1 MAITLKQCLVLGAAL
16 IPFFCAPANAAT
28 PVTPCFAVDCVNFP
42 ADAGFINVKDYGAV
56 GNGIADDT
64 AAINAA
70 LAASDGGVDSPFGK
84 SRIVYLPLGTYLV
97 TSPLYKAKPNGDF
110 SSGMIL
116 LGQSRQGTIIKLGNS
131 AEGYTNPAQQ
141 RAIILTTSDA
151 SYDAQTLKGIEAD
164 QSIGEGNR
172 GYANFVE
179 NLTIDAGSGNL
190 GAIGI
195 DYLANKFG
203 AVRSVTLRAAADSG
217 KIGIR
222 MLRKWAGPVYLQDDL
237 IDGFNIGVAVRQAD
251 LSVSLDKLTLNNQRQ
266 WGLYNN
272 NSLVSLRALRTNNTL
287 TPIVNS
293 GAKSLMFLNGG
304 AFYHTNG
311 VDSDIIT
318 NTGSM
323 NIRNL
328 GMRGYG
334 LLFGKTPEVFANGV
348 YAQEGTFEGNTK
360 KSSAFQTW
368 SSMPVDPPA
377 VPNTPVGEWVSVD
390 HPGSGLMAT
399 AALRAALASG
409 ADTIYLPHG
418 LYEIDENI
426 VIPPNVQ
433 RIVGMFSTIK
443 AVASDRLD
451 ASQPFFRTSNGT
463 VNLMLEKLNFT
474 GAIDGLTTLEHAGA
488 RTLTL
493 RDVTMEG
500 KKSVR
505 RLAGAGTLFVESFS
519 GGQFVLEG
527 TSNSWMRQVNIE
539 SDGGTCISNGTGR
552 LWVHGLKSQGQ
563 CTVIKNTGGNVEVMS
578 ALLHANTDTPSP
590 IVPAFHNIG
599 GKMLLSYIE
608 ETYDNTAGY
617 VVHFVNTL
625 AGTSRAVLA
634 SMLPARDNGRMVT
647 QLVSSFLANS
657 VPWNENVPVEA
668 PNPEITTGYKFGEG
682 FGINIKLERITKP
695 ELDLIASLGIKRV
708 RVGVA
713 WYAVEYTPGQYRWD
727 IQLPRRDDADD
738 YATKKTFT
746 YDEMFAAI
754 RERGLKLDV
763 TLHEGN
769 AGITGLVNMAA
780 AGQPPAYRHGAPR
793 TPEHIAMFANFA
805 ARTVQ
810 HYEGIYGKDAFGWHI
825 WNEPDTDMGF
835 APKTDAGI
843 VGKLLTQ
850 SCEAI
855 RRVSPSASVMGPA
868 LGAYGGGDIRYD
880 FLLGMFSQSNPLS
893 CVDAITVH
901 PYRSAV
907 PETAPIDYARM
918 QQVMAPF
925 QPAGNPKPVAVDEW
939 AYSIN
944 KLYSPISS
952 QTWRNRTE
960 AEQAA
965 LMFRMYMTNIQAGLP
980 LTVLYDWR
988 NNGTN
993 PYEWEHHFGV
1003 VGYNLE
1009 QKAPQKMFAYVWPQ
1023 LMDRIVQEGGAPNGC
1038 STKEHMMRFG
1048 SRTNDA
1054 YAGLTVL
1061 WTDNTAPRTL
1071 YIQGTV
1077 EKVTDMFGNNVVP
1090 TVTGTGVSLSVG
1102 NYPLLVRHAK
1112 GGRNPLTLSCNTV
1125 LASAQ

>member
-1 MAITLKQCLVLGAAL
+1 MTLSLKQCLALGAAL
-16 IPFFCAPANAAT
+16 IPFFSAPAAAAT
-28 PVTPCFAVDCVNFP
+28 AVAPCFATDCINLP
-42 ADAGFINVKDYGAV
+42 ADAGFINVKDYGAI

-97 TSPLYKAKPNGDF
+97 TSPLYKAKANGDF

-116 LGQSRQGTIIKLGNS
+116 VGQSRQGTIIKLGNS
-131 AEGYTNPAQQ
+131 TDGYMDAAQQ
-141 RAIILTTSDA
+141 RAIILATSDT
-151 SYDAQTLKGIEAD
+151 SYDAQTLKGLEAD
-164 QSIGEGNR
+164 QSAGEGHKA
-172 GYANFVE
+172 YANFVE

-203 AVRSVTLRAAADSG
+203 AIRGVTLRAAADSG

-251 LSVSLDKLTLNNQRQ
+251 LSVSLDKITLNNQRQ

-287 TPIVNS
+287 TPIFNS

-304 AFYHTNG
+304 AFYHNNG
-311 VDSDIIT
+311 VNSDIIT

-360 KSSAFQTW
+360 TSSAYQTW
-368 SSMPVDPPA
+368 SSLPVDPPA
-377 VPNTPVGEWVSVD
+377 VPNMPADGWVSVV

-399 AALRAALASG
+399 DALRAALASG
-409 ADTIYLPHG
+409 AGTIYLPHG
-418 LYEIDENI
+418 LYEIDANI
-426 VIPPNVQ
+426 TIPPTVQ

-443 AVASDRLD
+443 VVNNGLLD
-451 ASQPFFRTSNGT
+451 TTQPLFRTSNDT

-474 GAIDGLTTLEHAGA
+474 GAHDGLTILEHAGA
-488 RTLTL
+488 RALTL

-500 KKSVR
+500 LKSVR
-505 RLAGAGTLFVESFS
+505 RSATGGTLFVESFS
-519 GGQFVLEG
+519 GGQFTLEG
-527 TSNSWMRQVNIE
+527 ANNVWMRQVNIE
-539 SDGGTCISNGTGR
+539 SAGGTCISNGTGR

-563 CTVIKNTGGNVEVMS
+563 CTVIKNNGGNVEVMS
-578 ALLHANTDTPSP
+578 ALVHANTDTPSP

-608 ETYDNTAGY
+608 ETYDNVAGY
-617 VVHFVNTL
+617 SVHFVNTL

-634 SMLPARDNGRMVT
+634 SMLPPRDNGRMVT
-647 QLVSSFLANS
+647 QLVSSYLANS
-657 VPWNENVPVEA
+657 VPWNENTPQEA

-695 ELDLIASLGIKRV
+695 ELDLIAALGIKRV
-708 RVGVA
+708 RVGVQ
-713 WYAVEYTPGQYRWD
+713 WYAVEYSPGRYRWD
-727 IQLPRRDDADD
+727 IQLPRRSDADD
-738 YATKKTFT
+738 YASKKTYT

-769 AGITGLVNMAA
+769 AGITGLINMAP

-793 TPEHIAMFANFA
+793 TPEHIAMFAKFA
-805 ARTVQ
+805 ALTVQ
-810 HYEGIYGKDAFGWHI
+810 HYEGLYGVGAFGWHI

-843 VGKLLTQ
+843 VDKLLTQ

-855 RRVSPSASVMGPA
+855 KQVSPTASVMGPA
-868 LGAYGGGDIRYD
+868 LGAYGEGSIRYD
-880 FLLGMFSQSNPLS
+880 FLAGMFTQSNPLN
-893 CVDAITVH
+893 CVDAITIH
-901 PYRSAV
+901 PYRSSV
-907 PETAPIDYARM
+907 PETAPIDYARVA
-918 QQVMAPF
+918 QVMAPF

-939 AYSIN
+939 SYSIN
-944 KLYSPISS
+944 KNYSPISS
-952 QTWRNRTE
+952 QLWRNRTE
-960 AEQAA
+960 AEQGA
-965 LMFRMYMTNIQAGLP
+965 LKFRMYMTNIKSALP

-988 NNGTN
+988 DNGTD

-1003 VGYNLE
+1003 IGYNKE
-1009 QKAPQKMFAYVWPQ
+1009 EKAAQKMFAYVWPL
-1023 LMDRIVQEGGAPNGC
+1023 LMDRIVQEAGNPTGC
-1038 STKEHMMRFG
+1038 STRDHMMRFG
-1048 SRTNDA
+1048 SRASDA
-1054 YAGLTVL
+1054 NAGMTVV
-1061 WTDNTAPRTL
+1061 WSDNTSPRTL
-1071 YIQGTV
+1071 YIQGAV
-1077 EKVTDMFGNNVVP
+1077 EKVTDIFGNNVVP
-1090 TVTGTGVSLSVG
+1090 VAAGTGVSLSIG
-1102 NYPLLVRHAK
+1102 SYPLLVRHAK